1 MPSKK
6 TQKTPKKKTTP
17 SKALIKK
24 AAPLPSD
31 YPALL
36 SKLKADIQASQIRAS
51 LSVNRELV
59 LLYWR
64 IGNAILERQKQE
76 SWGTKVIDH
85 LAKRINCAA
94 SCCTNTLVS

>member
-1 MPSKK
+1 MPSQK
-6 TQKTPKKKTTP
+6 TQKTPKKKATP

-36 SKLKADIQASQIRAS
+36 SKLKADIQASQVRAS
-51 LSVNRELV
+51 LSLNRELI

-76 SWGTKVIDH
+76 SWGTKVIDR
-85 LAKRINCAA
+85 LAQDLKRAFP
-94 SCCTNTLVS
+94 